1 MPQKK
6 RDFVVEQLL
15 ERKSC
20 IAVQAAFQQ
29 QFNQAQPYK
38 KTIEQNF
45 AKYRSHGTSV
55 SKN

>member
-6 RDFVVEQLL
+6 RDFVEEQLL

-38 KTIEQNF
+38 KTIQQNF
-45 AKYRSHGTSV
+45 AKYCSHGTSV
-55 SKN
+55 NKN